1 MINQR
6 ATRDNVDKFLKTAL
20 PHFLLMRGMQNKDLF
35 SKDLELEQ
43 LGKQLFII
51 YQSFNKV
58 NPKYQPLLHKL
69 YFENKSMKQARKE
82 LNISHDTSW
91 KYKIYGLNDFATQ
104 FNKIQKEKN
113 ITPILNL
120 IEIE

>member
-20 PHFLLMRGMQNKDLF
+20 PHFLLMRGMQGRELMEQRL
-35 SKDLELEQ
+35 SKKQ

-58 NPKYQPLLHKL
+58 NPKYQPLLSKL
-69 YFENKSMKQARKE
+69 YYDEKTMKQARKE
-82 LNISHDTSW
+82 LHISHDTSW
-91 KYKIYGLNDFATQ
+91 KYKIYGLNDFAIQ
-104 FNKIQKEKN
+104 FNKVQQELN
-113 ITPILNL
+113 IKPALNL
-120 IEIE
+120 ISYK

>member
-82 LNISHDTSW
+82 LHISHDISW

>member
-20 PHFLLMRGMQNKDLF
+20 PHFLLMRGMQGKELMEKGL
-35 SKDLELEQ
+35 SKKQ
-43 LGKQLFII
+43 LGIHLFII
-51 YQSFNKV
+51 YQAFNKV
-58 NPKYQPLLHKL
+58 SFKYQQLLHKL

-82 LNISHDTSW
+82 LHISHDTSW

>member
-20 PHFLLMRGMQNKDLF
+20 PHFLLMRGMQGRELMEQRL
-35 SKDLELEQ
+35 SKKQ

-58 NPKYQPLLHKL
+58 NPKYQPLLSKL
-69 YFENKSMKQARKE
+69 A
-82 LNISHDTSW
+82 
-91 KYKIYGLNDFATQ
+91 YKPRY
-104 FNKIQKEKN
+104 
-113 ITPILNL
+113 
-120 IEIE
+120 

>member
-58 NPKYQPLLHKL
+58 NPKYQPLLSKL
-69 YFENKSMKQARKE
+69 YYDEKTMKQARKE
-82 LNISHDTSW
+82 LHISHDTSW

>member
-20 PHFLLMRGMQNKDLF
+20 PHFLLMREMQGKELMEKGL
-35 SKDLELEQ
+35 SKKQ
-43 LGKQLFII
+43 LGIHLFII
-51 YQSFNKV
+51 YQAFNKV
-58 NPKYQPLLHKL
+58 SFKYQPLLHKL

-82 LNISHDTSW
+82 LHISHDTSW

>member
-6 ATRDNVDKFLKTAL
+6 ATRDNVDKFLKTTL

-51 YQSFNKV
+51 YHTFNRI
-58 NPKYQPLLHKL
+58 NPKYQPLLNKL
-69 YFENKSMKQARKE
+69 YYDEKTIKQARKE

-91 KYKIYGLNDFATQ
+91 KYKIYGLNDFAIQ
-104 FNKIQKEKN
+104 FNKVQQELN
-113 ITPILNL
+113 IKPALNL
-120 IEIE
+120 IIYE

>member
-20 PHFLLMRGMQNKDLF
+20 PHFLLKRCMQNKDLF

-58 NPKYQPLLHKL
+58 NPKYQPLLSKL
-69 YFENKSMKQARKE
+69 YYDEKTMKQARKE
-82 LNISHDTSW
+82 LHISHDTSW
-91 KYKIYGLNDFATQ
+91 KYKIYGLNDFAIQ
-104 FNKIQKEKN
+104 FNKVQQELN
-113 ITPILNL
+113 IKPALNL
-120 IEIE
+120 IIYE

>member
-20 PHFLLMRGMQNKDLF
+20 PHFLLMRGMQGKDLLNREF
-35 SKDLELEQ
+35 EQNQ

-58 NPKYQPLLHKL
+58 NSKYQPLLSKL
-69 YFENKSMKQARKE
+69 YYDEKTMKQAKKE
-82 LNISHDTSW
+82 LHISHDTSW
-91 KYKIYGLNDFATQ
+91 KYKIYGLNDFAIQ
-104 FNKIQKEKN
+104 FNKVQQELN
-113 ITPILNL
+113 IKPALNL
-120 IEIE
+120 IIYK